1 MLSKTFFSY
10 FSDSDIIRK
19 RIIFNEESKGIT
31 LTDAYDSYTRSCI
44 ADQKNPLS
52 QLLFARLLH
61 ELFPSL
67 RSKRNKTDDSGSKA
81 STFSRVYKNATSK
94 LGKSALSLINTKYFR
109 PFGT

>member
-10 FSDSDIIRK
+10 FSDSDITRK
-19 RIIFNEESKGIT
+19 CIIFNEESKGVT
-31 LTDAYDSYTRSCI
+31 LTDAYDAYTRSCI
-44 ADQKNPLS
+44 AHQKNPLS

-67 RSKRNKTDDSGSKA
+67 RSKRVKTDHSGSKA

-94 LGKSALSLINTKYFR
+94 LGKICFVFNKHKIF
-109 PFGT
+109 

>member
-19 RIIFNEESKGIT
+19 RIIFNEEIKGIT
-31 LTDAYDSYTRSCI
+31 HDSYTRSCI

-67 RSKRNKTDDSGSKA
+67 RSKRNKTDNGGSKA